1 MPGPTKDRSCTDVLC
16 LLVFVAFLIGWGVV
30 GYFGKWNFVDFTEKN
45 SVKATGLPEGYTVKG
60 RKNNDSYIVDS
71 TKKNQQIPFRNPVA
85 KKKWFEKKKY
95 RRLDQKKHGKSR
107 RETSSMGNIV
117 DLPRKPRKKLIQT
130 YDKVTILLLTIK
142 SGNTLQE
149 QTVWK
154 YCWRPPLARKK
165 NSEKLGTEKRHRS
178 IKLRALGTADH
189 PVESRRLEI
198 ANCFWTAKMMGRF
211 VRVDGLPGAAPDER
225 FLALSIV
232 SLHLVLGFSV
242 ANSLNE
248 PFSSD
253 FFVVFVCWSV
263 SRHRFYNP
271 RCDKKRPIG
280 WRNSRQPTN
289 L

>member
-1 MPGPTKDRSCTDVLC
+1 
-16 LLVFVAFLIGWGVV
+16 
-30 GYFGKWNFVDFTEKN
+30 
-45 SVKATGLPEGYTVKG
+45 
-60 RKNNDSYIVDS
+60 
-71 TKKNQQIPFRNPVA
+71 
-85 KKKWFEKKKY
+85 
-95 RRLDQKKHGKSR
+95 
-107 RETSSMGNIV
+107 MGNIV

-211 VRVDGLPGAAPDER
+211 VRVDGLPGAAPDEQ